1 MGTTL
6 TNSQL
11 AGRLAV
17 QLSIVVG
24 LWAIA
29 KGRSARNTWDGKKAS
44 RIQWLCGAY
53 LVLLYGA
60 DFGGFSP
67 GVGVLAYPFAVYYL
81 CLSSY
86 RKRDLRRMTDTI
98 EKPRREPGPM

>member
-29 KGRSARNTWDGKKAS
+29 KGRSARNTWEWEKGQSDSVALRSVSCIALWS
-44 RIQWLCGAY
+44 RFRRILTRLGSSGLPIRGLL
-53 LVLLYGA
+53 LV
-60 DFGGFSP
+60 F
-67 GVGVLAYPFAVYYL
+67 VLV
-81 CLSSY
+81 S
-86 RKRDLRRMTDTI
+86 
-98 EKPRREPGPM
+98 